1 MSRVPCVKRHL
12 SADELEDLIR
22 NEKNKRVLER
32 LIFIRNIYDGE
43 EVAKA
48 AGKLGRSKVAGY
60 EWLKRWNDGG
70 PGNLRPTFGGGR
82 PPKLSCDKQAKPKQ
96 KLKERRHWT
105 TKEVNHLIEEEFGV
119 AYSLRNTH
127 RFLRSLKMRYA
138 KPYPMD
144 YRRSN
149 DAEANLK
156 NALDDALRKLDDLE
170 AEDDFIV
177 GFLDE
182 CSPQTAANTVRR
194 WAFEKPIIVR
204 DTTKYKANTFGF
216 YALGGVSVVEFKEN
230 SKKENVC
237 SFLEEVRANNP
248 DRTMLLFLDNLR
260 SHTAQATRQRAE
272 ELGITLVYLPPYSP
286 DLNPI
291 EQLWRCLKREI
302 STVSFR
308 SKEEFLAVIE
318 KAYKQLSPRISFAKG
333 WILKFLPQ
341 KFNKLSVD
349 GNVVLRLILLFSG
362 VNEASS

>member
-1 MSRVPCVKRHL
+1 MSRVPFVKRHL
-12 SADELEDLIR
+12 SADKLEDLIR

-32 LIFIRNIYDGE
+32 LVFIRNLYDGE
-43 EVAKA
+43 GVAKA

-60 EWLKRWNDGG
+60 EWLKRWDEGG
-70 PGNLRPTFGGGR
+70 PEKLRPTFGGGR
-82 PPKLSCDKQAKPKQ
+82 PPKLSSDKQAKLRQ
-96 KLKERRHWT
+96 KLEERCDWT
-105 TKEVNHLIEEEFGV
+105 TKEVARLVESEFGV
-119 AYSLRNTH
+119 AYSLRSM
-127 RFLRSLKMRYA
+127 RRILRSLKMRYA
-138 KPYPMD
+138 KPYPKD
-144 YRRSN
+144 YRRPI
-149 DAEANLK
+149 DAEVKLK
-156 NALDDALRKLDDLE
+156 NALDDALGKLDDLE
-170 AEDDFIV
+170 AEDDLIV

-194 WAFEKPIIVR
+194 WAFEKPIVVR

-260 SHTAQATRQRAE
+260 SHTAQATRQRAQ

-302 STVSFR
+302 STALFR

-341 KFNKLSVD
+341 KFNKLCPQ
-349 GNVVLRLILLFSG
+349 L
-362 VNEASS
+362 